1 MTQFPF
7 VLGTIPFGTTVD
19 EQTSFAIMDRF
30 VAAGGT
36 TIDTANN
43 YPYWLDGC
51 TGDESELTIGRW
63 LASRGNRDAV
73 RISTKVGA
81 RPRTP
86 GERTLAAAEGLGAQ
100 TIASAI
106 EGSLRRLGTD
116 HVDVYWA
123 HIEDRGVPLAETI
136 EAFHRLVEQGKAG
149 ELGASNL
156 PAWRLE
162 RARALAT
169 AEGWTPYTH
178 VQLRYSY
185 VRPRPDTTLQD
196 GGHTLATDDM
206 LDYVRSEPDL
216 TLWVYKALLAGGYVR
231 ADKPIDPAY
240 DHPGTTRRLET
251 VHAVSA
257 ELGVTPNQVVL
268 AWLAGGDPACRPII
282 GASTVAQLEETVA
295 GADLK
300 LDPDVRSRLD
310 AVS

>member
-1 MTQFPF
+1 MTEFPF
-7 VLGTIPFGTTVD
+7 VLGAIPFGTTVD
-19 EQTSFAIMDRF
+19 EHTSFAIMDRF

-63 LASRGNRDAV
+63 LAGRGDRDTV
-73 RISTKVGA
+73 RISTKMGA

-86 GERTLAAAEGLGAQ
+86 GARTLAGAEGLGAQ
-100 TIASAI
+100 TIGSAI

-123 HIEDRGVPLAETI
+123 HVEDRSVPLAETI
-136 EAFHRLVEQGKAG
+136 DAFHRLVEQGKVG

-162 RARALAT
+162 RARSLA
-169 AEGWTPYTH
+169 AAQGWTPYTH
-178 VQLRYSY
+178 VQLRHSY
-185 VRPRPDTTLQD
+185 LRPRPDTELKD
-196 GGHTLATDDM
+196 GGHTLVTDDM
-206 LDYVRSEPDL
+206 LDYVRTEPDL
-216 TLWVYKALLAGGYVR
+216 TLWVYNALMAGGYVR

-251 VHAVSA
+251 LRAVSA
-257 ELGVTPNQVVL
+257 DLGVTPNQVVL
-268 AWLAGGDPACRPII
+268 AWLAGGDPACRPIV
-282 GASTVAQLEETVA
+282 GASTLAQLEETIA
-295 GADLK
+295 AADLK
-300 LDPDVRSRLD
+300 LDPDVRDRLD
-310 AVS
+310 AAS